1 MQTTEILPSVSEN
14 FLPSVYITET
24 PFHTILQSIEHQSMK
39 PTFTNIED
47 SVKNNSSISTIA
59 SSLSDPLSSSKAFES
74 SSLSVP
80 LSSSEAFESTPTT
93 IPPLN
98 PCALECYINVSFTT
112 AKNSTQLA
120 NQINELLS
128 FEFKNNVSKNYLYL
142 VFLKLSAQTN
152 NSVTYW
158 FDLFFQRPYCDSILK
173 QEVLT
178 KSQRFS
184 GKTINGYT
192 ILPNSLQI
200 KPFEIPAS
208 RNKLLSLEMKLEED
222 FKKELKNKSSEEYK
236 TLEYKMI
243 RSLSFFMESISG
255 FVKVI
260 INGFEEGS
268 IIVKSQL
275 LFDINEV
282 KVTDEEIKKNIEI
295 KLIRYLGL
303 LNDTIDEYKVDVGSS
318 KINGDLVV
326 IPSSNAFPV
335 WAIVLIVTVLIVVP
349 IIFICFR
356 QKV

>member
-1 MQTTEILPSVSEN
+1 
-14 FLPSVYITET
+14 
-24 PFHTILQSIEHQSMK
+24 MK

-47 SVKNNSSISTIA
+47 SVKYKNSGLILTIT
-59 SSLSDPLSSSKAFES
+59 

-80 LSSSEAFESTPTT
+80 FSSSEAFESTPTT
-93 IPPLN
+93 IRPLN

-112 AKNSTQLA
+112 TKNSTQLA

-128 FEFKNNVSKNYLYL
+128 FEFKNNVSNNYLYL

-158 FDLFFQRPYCDSILK
+158 FDLLFQRPYCDSILK

-243 RSLSFFMESISG
+243 RNLTFFMESFRG

-260 INGFEEGS
+260 IDGFEEGS
-268 IIVKSQL
+268 IVVKSQL

-282 KVTDEEIKKNIEI
+282 KVTDEEIKKDIEI

-303 LNDTIDEYKVDVGSS
+303 LNDTIAEYKVDIKSF
-318 KINGDLVV
+318 KINGEQIVLEE
-326 IPSSNAFPV
+326 SSSVPV
-335 WAIVLIVTVLIVVP
+335 WAIIVFLTILGP
-349 IIFICFR
+349 ITFICFR